1 MKSSE
6 FTSEQRHEMEL
17 GLAEGLNV
25 LVYAKKEYL
34 AIQMREIRLGMEDG
48 LQVEYYAS
56 PQYDWLQMAEIREG
70 LVAHIDVAKYANPSI
85 AFDVMRQIRLGLEEG
100 IDLSMGTAFSA
111 GVLKE
116 LRLAMED
123 GLDIRKYIQVGYQEK
138 QLEEIRLALRKGL
151 DIDPYLRLVFRGASI
166 HEIAAGLEQGLDVS
180 VYADERMNWQQMRE
194 LRLGL
199 EARIPVRQYKNHWFS
214 WQQMQ
219 EIRLGLQDD
228 LDVTPYARLMYTS
241 REMKRIRL
249 ELLKRQRTEQMR
261 PKRDIQILDIT
272 STEEPKKEYE
282 DFAVVLPEDEM
293 SASIFVAEIGTKI
306 SRQVLLQALMEHGV
320 ISGLKQDVIERLE
333 REGADA
339 PIILVAEGTEPQPG
353 NDAWYEFFFDREQK
367 KSPKILEDGS
377 VDYQNVKWFEMV
389 YKGAMVARYHEAS
402 AGAYGMKV
410 TGEMIPG
417 RKGQQL
423 PPLRGRGFTLLEDQ
437 ITYEAALDGK
447 IDYSDGVL
455 EITNVLVLENVTR
468 ADPYVDFDGS
478 VCVNGFVGD
487 GARIHAAKDILV
499 NGYTEGAELEAGG
512 DIILK
517 RGNNAGGRGSITA
530 GGSVFGTFFELARV
544 RAGGDIKANYCL
556 NSDIDAEGTI
566 EITGKYGVLAGGR
579 ASAAQ
584 QILSYD
590 IGNEAEL
597 ATQIF
602 VGREILY
609 ATQKKNLDERA
620 ASVEKELSLL
630 RGALKDFQMKY
641 SAQDRN
647 NNPMYLKIEAAI
659 HTKKGEMKEI
669 LAMNDNLDYK
679 IKMDHTAKVVVTGSV
694 YRGVRIE
701 INRAVWNAQKTNNA
715 TFIKRKG
722 AVAVYRNR

>member
-25 LVYAKKEYL
+25 LVYAKKDYL

-48 LQVEYYAS
+48 LPVEYYAS
-56 PQYDWLQMAEIREG
+56 PQYDWFQMAEIREG
-70 LVAHIDVAKYANPSI
+70 LMAHIDVAKYANPSI
-85 AFDVMRQIRLGLEEG
+85 PFDVMRQIRLGLEEG

-116 LRLAMED
+116 LRLATED
-123 GLDIRKYIQVGYQEK
+123 GLDIRKYIRAGYNKE
-138 QLEEIRLALRKGL
+138 QLEEIRLALKKGL
-151 DIDPYLRLVFRGASI
+151 DMDPYLSLVFRGASI

-199 EARIPVRQYKNHWFS
+199 EARIPVKQYRNPWFS

-219 EIRLGLQDD
+219 EIRLGLQED

-241 REMKRIRL
+241 REMRRIRL
-249 ELLKRQRTEQMR
+249 ELLKKQGVQKR
-261 PKRDIQILDIT
+261 PKA
-272 STEEPKKEYE
+272 EMKAAEAPKKEYE

-306 SRQVLLQALMEHGV
+306 PRQVLLQALMEHGV
-320 ISGLKQDVIERLE
+320 MSGIKQDVIERLE
-333 REGADA
+333 HEGADA
-339 PIILVAEGTEPQPG
+339 PIVVVAEGTKPQTG
-353 NDAWYEFFFDREQK
+353 DDAWYEFFFDREQK
-367 KSPKILEDGS
+367 KSPKIMEDGS

-437 ITYEAALDGK
+437 ITYEAAIDGK
-447 IDYSDGVL
+447 IDYADGVL
-455 EITNVLVLENVTR
+455 EITSVLVLENVTR

-487 GARIHAAKDILV
+487 GARIHAGKDILI

-517 RGNNAGGRGSITA
+517 MGNNAGGRGSITA
-530 GGSVFGTFFELARV
+530 GGSVFGNFFEHASV

-556 NSDIDAEGTI
+556 NSDIDAEGMI